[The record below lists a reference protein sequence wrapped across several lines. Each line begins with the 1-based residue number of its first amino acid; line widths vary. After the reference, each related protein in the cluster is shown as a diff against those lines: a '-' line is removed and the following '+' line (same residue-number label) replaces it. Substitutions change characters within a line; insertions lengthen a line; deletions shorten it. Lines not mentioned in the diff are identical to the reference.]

1 MIKYG
6 KFTGDLVNCPTA
18 TALSPQ
24 PARVYSASGAVHSLF
39 NACAH
44 EAPLMRSAYAMQHT
58 YAVPE
63 AAAETATA
71 ATAATA
77 AAEEEE
83 APAAVAAA
91 ATERADG
98 AAVRRA
104 EAGSGVPLHL
114 GHHCV
119 SEGDPTARS
128 SRSVPHP
135 KGIIGRESAGGHGG
149 LPLLRRPER
158 DQV

>member
-1 MIKYG
+1 MHH
-6 KFTGDLVNCPTA
+6 
-18 TALSPQ
+18 SPC
-24 PARVYSASGAVHSLF
+24 AV
-39 NACAH
+39 
-44 EAPLMRSAYAMQHT
+44 
-58 YAVPE
+58 
-63 AAAETATA
+63 TA
-71 ATAATA
+71 AHAEMAAAATA
-77 AAEEEE
+77 AAAVEKEEE

-91 ATERADG
+91 ATQRADR

-104 EAGSGVPLHL
+104 EVGSGVPLHL

-135 KGIIGRESAGGHGG
+135 KEIIGRESAGGHGG